1 MHYLIAAVI
10 LVLSAMGIAWVVAA
24 VAAAIA
30 VPSIVA
36 LRPIQAMLGPGP
48 AMSGLYVVLHAVIG
62 ALIGLW
68 LGGRG
73 AATTH
78 CPPRPV
84 SGSPPRGRATPAATG
99 GLLEPGRTYRQIR
112 RTVIAYPWRS
122 VALGLVVLSA
132 LTLTWAPF
140 FLLVAGA
147 VGGWIWYRRSRS

>member
-10 LVLSAMGIAWVVAA
+10 LVLSVMGVAWVVAA

-36 LRPIQAMLGPGP
+36 LRPVHAMLGPGP
-48 AMSGLYVVLHAVIG
+48 AMSGLYVVLHGVIG

-73 AATTH
+73 AATAH

-84 SGSPPRGRATPAATG
+84 SGSPPRGRAT
-99 GLLEPGRTYRQIR
+99 
-112 RTVIAYPWRS
+112 
-122 VALGLVVLSA
+122 
-132 LTLTWAPF
+132 F

-147 VGGWIWYRRSRS
+147 VGGWIAQSLIGPNPHNE